1 MKNGEIWKESSKTY
15 HLPWLSLVTGEFNV
29 VHCYAEKVS
38 TDEAD
43 VKPCTTA
50 ARARDQAS
58 ACCALWRPF
67 PVLLRTDIC
76 FALENR
82 WSIVSFAEPGSC
94 YQPQWRKRRKRKKPF
109 CEAYCDNPS
118 TSSCHT
124 VIWCPIPGLS
134 SDPKLLKQVVWAG
147 CSDRSGWW
155 ERDCSRTVR
164 NKILSN
170 AACAAYE
177 PETASP
183 TATNHSTASTS
194 CLCRWHSCRWDIYIA
209 YGAHQTYGGCWKTE
223 YFTSFQ
229 QQTCECMW
237 IQGSSHQTVIAFR
250 ATVISISIAMKRLM
264 YYINKTNVNVACST

>member
-15 HLPWLSLVTGEFNV
+15 HLLWLSLVTGEFNV

-82 WSIVSFAEPGSC
+82 WSIVSFAEPDSC

-134 SDPKLLKQVVWAG
+134 SDPKLLQQVVWAG
-147 CSDRSGWW
+147 CSDQSGWW
-155 ERDCSRTVR
+155 ERHCSRTAR
-164 NKILSN
+164 NKILSK

-177 PETASP
+177 PETAP
-183 TATNHSTASTS
+183 QPRTTPQPARLVFAGDTHVVETFTLLMEHIRHTGVAGRPSTS
-194 CLCRWHSCRWDIYIA
+194 PVSSS
-209 YGAHQTYGGCWKTE
+209 KPM
-223 YFTSFQ
+223 SV
-229 QQTCECMW
+229 CEFKEAA
-237 IQGSSHQTVIAFR
+237 I
-250 ATVISISIAMKRLM
+250 KL
-264 YYINKTNVNVACST
+264 